1 MNVKEFLKKNIYSIN
16 SSTQSI
22 TDYENG
28 NVVSVKAWGEF
39 ALEKYMWFLEYAKK
53 LEKRNVPN
61 GGSYIYTCP
70 GGVNEMLT
78 IAGVWY
84 GIADAYLNKKTIKK
98 RLSELK

>member
-1 MNVKEFLKKNIYSIN
+1 MNIKTFLKKEQEYAGNIYGDGEADLVI
-16 SSTQSI
+16 
-22 TDYENG
+22 YVG
-28 NVVSVKAWGEF
+28 AWGEF
-39 ALEKYMWFLEYAKK
+39 ALEKYIWFLEYAKK